1 MNFLTKSLPIEIENF
16 VSHLKQ
22 SCCLIHFK
30 SFTKSAF
37 VQCRKKIQPEV
48 FKKLS
53 GMLIDEFYTEN
64 ELGIKLWNGF
74 RVLAVDG
81 SSITLPFTKE
91 LKKIYGLTK
100 NQTNTG
106 VVQARVSVLY
116 DVLNK
121 YVLDSQ
127 LSPKSV
133 GERALGLLHIEK
145 SRTNDLIIYDRGY
158 PSYDFINTHLTK
170 SIDYLMRVKVSFS
183 GVTKS
188 FIASNK
194 RSQIVEIYPGK
205 NVDISDKQYDKNTPI
220 KVRLLRVDLP
230 CGETEL
236 LITSLLHNKKYP
248 NKTFKELYF
257 KRWGVETYY
266 DELKN
271 KLKVEYFSGYSNQ
284 SILQDF
290 NAAIFISNVQT
301 LIVSDLEDEI
311 K

>member
-1 MNFLTKSLPIEIENF
+1 MMNFLTKSLPIEIENF

-22 SCCLIHFK
+22 SCGLIHFK

-53 GMLIDEFYTEN
+53 GMLIDEFYTDN

-121 YVLDSQ
+121 Y
-127 LSPKSV
+127 
-133 GERALGLLHIEK
+133 G
-145 SRTNDLIIYDRGY
+145 
-158 PSYDFINTHLTK
+158 
-170 SIDYLMRVKVSFS
+170 
-183 GVTKS
+183 
-188 FIASNK
+188 
-194 RSQIVEIYPGK
+194 
-205 NVDISDKQYDKNTPI
+205 
-220 KVRLLRVDLP
+220 
-230 CGETEL
+230 
-236 LITSLLHNKKYP
+236 
-248 NKTFKELYF
+248 
-257 KRWGVETYY
+257 
-266 DELKN
+266 
-271 KLKVEYFSGYSNQ
+271 
-284 SILQDF
+284 
-290 NAAIFISNVQT
+290 
-301 LIVSDLEDEI
+301 
-311 K
+311 